1 MSRKFTNL
9 KTSLKKF
16 TKKLSKIIS
25 EKKNALLIVIFIGVL
40 FRIPLVGT
48 EYFRMPDA
56 LEYLNVAR
64 NINSG
69 TGIIQSIKWHYFD
82 DYPVVTSAFHGRPIG
97 ASVLFSVIL
106 KIANNN
112 IIFLQIFSLSLGIL
126 NAIAFYFLAL
136 KFLNRYFAF
145 FGALIIVLNPN
156 FLITGRIPLSEQ
168 VFSLIILLALIINL
182 YHRESYSKY
191 GLIGIICGLSYYFR
205 NEGLPVSLLIF
216 IFISKSF
223 KSFFIQMCVF
233 ILTTL
238 PLFYN
243 NLVLNSSLFYS
254 YNYFHFQ
261 VKSFSE
267 GMYFYKVVYP
277 SPFNFIQNNM
287 GWIIKQVVL
296 IIYGFLKN
304 IADFRMLGLFS
315 LPILLWPKRFFRIHF
330 LFLAISIVVL
340 VTYSVLWSAIFDSS
354 RHFFLVF
361 LLLLFISF
369 LNLEGYRM
377 KKVGIFLALLT
388 LIIYITFDIHRI
400 VWARSAVNLNPWT
413 NQSNKVYI
421 WINKVVAD
429 KYIISTSAPHYVNY
443 FTNNPTAQFP
453 KNIKDI
459 SIYNK
464 YVSEYGICYFV
475 INKNEKKYL
484 PEKFLEI
491 KYNDENALV
500 LKDKRCRE
508 E

>member
-1 MSRKFTNL
+1 MSRKFINL
-9 KTSLKKF
+9 IKTLLPKY
-16 TKKLSKIIS
+16 TKKISRIIS
-25 EKKNALLIVIFIGVL
+25 KKKSALLILIIIGIL

-69 TGIIQSIKWHYFD
+69 SGITQSIKWHYFD
-82 DYPVVTSAFHGRPIG
+82 DYPVVTSAFHGRPVGTSI
-97 ASVLFSVIL
+97 LFSIIL
-106 KIANNN
+106 KIVNNS
-112 IIFLQIFSLSLGIL
+112 IFLQIFSLSLGLL
-126 NAIAFYFLAL
+126 NSITFYFLAL
-136 KFLNRYFAF
+136 RYFNRYFAF
-145 FGALIIVLNPN
+145 FGALLVALNPN

-168 VFSLIILLALIINL
+168 VFSLIILLALISSA
-182 YHRESYSKY
+182 YYRESYLKY
-191 GLIGIICGLSYYFR
+191 GLIGLICGLSYYFR
-205 NEGLPVSLLIF
+205 NEGLLASLLIF

-223 KSFFIQMCVF
+223 KHFFIQMCAF

-267 GMYFYKVVYP
+267 GMYSYKVVYP
-277 SPFNFIQNNM
+277 SPFDFIQNNM
-287 GWIIKQVVL
+287 VWIIKQVAL
-296 IIYGFLKN
+296 IVYGFLKN
-304 IADFRMLGLFS
+304 IADFRMLGFFL

-330 LFLAISIVVL
+330 LFLTISIVVL
-340 VTYSVLWSAIFDSS
+340 ATYSILWSAIFDSS

-361 LLLLFISF
+361 VLLLFVSL
-369 LNLEGYRM
+369 LNLENYKM
-377 KKVGIFLALLT
+377 KKIGVFLAMLT
-388 LIIYITFDIHRI
+388 FFIYISFDIHRI
-400 VWARSAVNLNPWT
+400 VWVRSAVNLNPWT
-413 NQSNKVYI
+413 NQSNMVYI
-421 WINKVVAD
+421 WINKVIAD

-453 KNIKDI
+453 KNIKDK

-475 INKNEKKYL
+475 INKNEKEYL
-484 PEKFLEI
+484 PEKFLEV
-491 KYNDENALV
+491 KYNDKNTFV
-500 LKDKRCRE
+500 LKDKRCKE